1 MLSVTIKKYYNIAK
15 IKLFPLTRSLTG
27 KGVRKTLNIIQSEF
41 PKFKVKKIFHGFNVL
56 VKQKSFTNSYV
67 NHHNR
72 EDFLFACTYI

>member
-41 PKFKVKKIFHGFNVL
+41 PKFKVKKIFHGLNVL
-56 VKQKSFTNSYV
+56 VKQKTFK
-67 NHHNR
+67 NHLQTHM
-72 EDFLFACTYI
+72 